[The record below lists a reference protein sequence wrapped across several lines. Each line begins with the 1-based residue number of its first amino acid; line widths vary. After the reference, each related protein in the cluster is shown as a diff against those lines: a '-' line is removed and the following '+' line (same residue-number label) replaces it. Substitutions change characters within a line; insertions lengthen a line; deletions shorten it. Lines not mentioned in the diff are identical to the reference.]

1 MNAELEAKYSHR
13 IAAGFSMMHK
23 DGTRGMALSPPFI
36 TLEKVGDKKRV
47 KKPPYLIA
55 AYCPFCGEKY
65 KEGIDG

>member
-1 MNAELEAKYSHR
+1 
-13 IAAGFSMMHK
+13 MMHK